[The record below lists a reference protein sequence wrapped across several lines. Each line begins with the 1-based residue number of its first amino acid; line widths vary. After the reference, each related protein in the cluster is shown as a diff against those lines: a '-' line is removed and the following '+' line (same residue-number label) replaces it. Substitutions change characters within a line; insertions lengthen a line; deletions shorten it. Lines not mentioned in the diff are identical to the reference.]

1 MSENM
6 RTFVTDGLTEG
17 AGFTR
22 ASPNKISIGDVSVF
36 TKSFVPRSVN
46 FPSPTIMFLLL
57 TKMDEGDMSYNI
69 LLKDFP
75 RWGGGHR
82 VSTISYTNSP
92 LPRPTACE
100 ACEHL
105 ALSPFWE
112 WFSRFCPRIIWGS
125 YFTEFPLNS
134 TTTENIR
141 LCRCI
146 RHGFALVDPHHPH
159 YASSLEILSDFKFLG
174 ENKI

>member
-1 MSENM
+1 MLVSLE
-6 RTFVTDGLTEG
+6 RVLIRYLLETS
-17 AGFTR
+17 
-22 ASPNKISIGDVSVF
+22 ASSPRVSFQEALIS
-36 TKSFVPRSVN
+36 RHL
-46 FPSPTIMFLLL
+46 TIMFLLL

-92 LPRPTACE
+92 LLRPTACE
-100 ACEHL
+100 AREHL
-105 ALSPFWE
+105 AILGMIFPILPE
-112 WFSRFCPRIIWGS
+112 NYMLHGGS

-134 TTTENIR
+134 TTNIPENIR

-146 RHGFALVDPHHPH
+146 RHGFALVDPHHPRP
-159 YASSLEILSDFKFLG
+159 LCFLT
-174 ENKI
+174 

>member
-1 MSENM
+1 M

-22 ASPNKISIGDVSVF
+22 ASPNKISIGDVSFF

-75 RWGGGHR
+75 WWGGGHR

-100 ACEHL
+100 AREHL
-105 ALSPFWE
+105 AILGMIFPIL
-112 WFSRFCPRIIWGS
+112 PAILLHGGS

-134 TTTENIR
+134 KTNISENIR

-146 RHGFALVDPHHPH
+146 RHGFALVDPP
-159 YASSLEILSDFKFLG
+159 SPSPLCSLT
-174 ENKI
+174 

>member
-1 MSENM
+1 M

-22 ASPNKISIGDVSVF
+22 ASPNKISIGDVSFF

-100 ACEHL
+100 AREHL
-105 ALSPFWE
+105 AILGMIFPILPE
-112 WFSRFCPRIIWGS
+112 NYMLHGGS

-134 TTTENIR
+134 KTNISENIR

-174 ENKI
+174 ENQI

>member
-1 MSENM
+1 MELDAKNQKNLMSENM

-22 ASPNKISIGDVSVF
+22 ASPNKISIGDVSFF

-75 RWGGGHR
+75 GLGGGHFPDFAR
-82 VSTISYTNSP
+82 ELYA
-92 LPRPTACE
+92 PR
-100 ACEHL
+100 
-105 ALSPFWE
+105 
-112 WFSRFCPRIIWGS
+112 G
-125 YFTEFPLNS
+125 
-134 TTTENIR
+134 
-141 LCRCI
+141 
-146 RHGFALVDPHHPH
+146 
-159 YASSLEILSDFKFLG
+159 ILFY
-174 ENKI
+174 